1 MLDESLHA
9 YYALSHITV
18 KGVRKMS
25 DMTTLAVRLTKE
37 DKALL
42 MRHAIEK
49 DLSASQIIRQLIRNF
64 IKYCEID
71 TY

>member
-1 MLDESLHA
+1 
-9 YYALSHITV
+9 
-18 KGVRKMS
+18 MS
-25 DMTTLAVRLTKE
+25 NMTTLAVRISKE
-37 DKALL
+37 DKAIL
-42 MRHAIEK
+42 MRNAIEK

>member
-1 MLDESLHA
+1 
-9 YYALSHITV
+9 
-18 KGVRKMS
+18 MS
-25 DMTTLAVRLTKE
+25 DMTTLAVRLSKE
-37 DKALL
+37 DKAIL
-42 MRHAIEK
+42 MKRAIEK

>member
-9 YYALSHITV
+9 YYSLSHITV

>member
-1 MLDESLHA
+1 
-9 YYALSHITV
+9 
-18 KGVRKMS
+18 MS
-25 DMTTLAVRLTKE
+25 DTTITVRLTKE

-49 DLSASQIIRQLIRNF
+49 DLSASLIIRQLIRNF